1 MLRPGVLPRPSAVA
15 LAAVSSS
22 RQDPLRLTIA
32 MWSWVVC
39 KDYVLASPSTVPWE
53 AAMHAWP
60 CVYACRLSSH
70 FILSAPSLMG

>member
-39 KDYVLASPSTVPWE
+39 KDYVLASPLRCRGKQPCMLGRVS
-53 AAMHAWP
+53 MHA
-60 CVYACRLSSH
+60 
-70 FILSAPSLMG
+70 G